1 MVSLSDFVVCS
12 RNEMKEK
19 FFSEKSKK
27 QKIDFLEAF
36 SKHDISKLFTHKLKG
51 EWVKQTKITLYLL
64 ITLHAKI
71 EFNKKKILT
80 RCNPI
85 LAWLAFPS
93 ISLIMP
99 SGSFPHTVKSFMAQT
114 FFAKKK

>member
-51 EWVKQTKITLYLL
+51 EWV
-64 ITLHAKI
+64 
-71 EFNKKKILT
+71 
-80 RCNPI
+80 
-85 LAWLAFPS
+85 
-93 ISLIMP
+93 
-99 SGSFPHTVKSFMAQT
+99 
-114 FFAKKK
+114 